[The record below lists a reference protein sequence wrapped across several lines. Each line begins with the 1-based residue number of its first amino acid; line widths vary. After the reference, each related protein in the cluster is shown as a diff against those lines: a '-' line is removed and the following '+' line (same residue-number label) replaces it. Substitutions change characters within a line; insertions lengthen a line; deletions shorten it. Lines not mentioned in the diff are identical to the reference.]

1 MRVGD
6 LDVVGLETVPQ
17 GQQHLAADSA
27 GSGVALT
34 PASYPELDWEDA
46 AKIAAAAAALPPAYL
61 EVVNKQAAEIPDLI
75 SQVEAGNAREAERAA
90 HSLKSYSAS
99 FGARSLWS
107 LAQEAEARAKAGD
120 LAAVSGMMEAMHAAH
135 GQARHSASAG
145 GYRVQAGRYIT
156 GLPDLPHSVISC
168 ARRLNNQ
175 FFTPSTSSSDR
186 IWPRLGMP
194 RPPYAPSRTMFWMMS

>member
-1 MRVGD
+1 VRVGD

-75 SQVEAGNAREAERAA
+75 SQVEAALEAGNAREAERAA

-135 GQARHSASAG
+135 GQARHSASAAG
-145 GYRVQAGRYIT
+145 LASFGHQLRTQA
-156 GLPDLPHSVISC
+156 
-168 ARRLNNQ
+168 Q
-175 FFTPSTSSSDR
+175 
-186 IWPRLGMP
+186 
-194 RPPYAPSRTMFWMMS
+194 